1 MPAVQSSTSDYVMEL
16 TAQLRPSGR
25 VLTNFRIPL
34 DGVSVMNKELDL
46 GQRIPDSAFKG
57 HKLAFQYWP
66 RDILIRRN
74 IMTSA

>member
-25 VLTNFRIPL
+25 VLGNFRIPL

-46 GQRIPDSAFKG
+46 GQRIPDSTFKG
-57 HKLAFQYWP
+57 HKLAFQYGP